1 MKNLAAGAVMTLA
14 LAAFA
19 SPALASAK
27 LPTAT
32 SQVMTYRPQV
42 RVNYFVIP
50 GSKYTGP
57 EWGSQARQTLRAN
70 RQPAHPYVAG
80 TIGSSR

>member
-1 MKNLAAGAVMTLA
+1 MKKLAAGAALTLA
-14 LAAFA
+14 LTAFA
-19 SPALASAK
+19 SPAIASAK

-42 RVNYFVIP
+42 RVNYFVMP
-50 GSKYTGP
+50 GSKYTGQD
-57 EWGSQARQTLRAN
+57 WGSQAKKTLRVN
-70 RQPAHPYVAG
+70 RQPVHPYVGG

>member
-1 MKNLAAGAVMTLA
+1 MKTLAAVAALTLV

-19 SPALASAK
+19 PPAIASAK
-27 LPTAT
+27 LPVAT

-42 RVNYFVIP
+42 RVNYFVMP

-70 RQPAHPYVAG
+70 RQPVHPFVSG

>member
-1 MKNLAAGAVMTLA
+1 MKKLAAGAAMTLA

-19 SPALASAK
+19 SPAIASVT

-32 SQVMTYRPQV
+32 SQVMTYQPQT

-57 EWGSQARQTLRAN
+57 EWGSQAKRTLRAN
-70 RQPAHPYVAG
+70 RQPIHPFVSG
-80 TIGSSR
+80 KMGISR

>member
-1 MKNLAAGAVMTLA
+1 MKKLVGVAMTLG

-19 SPALASAK
+19 SPAVASAK

-32 SQVMTYRPQV
+32 SQLLAYRPQV

-57 EWGSQARQTLRAN
+57 EWGSQAKQNLKVN
-70 RQPAHPYVAG
+70 RQPLHPYVTG
-80 TIGSSR
+80 RIGASR